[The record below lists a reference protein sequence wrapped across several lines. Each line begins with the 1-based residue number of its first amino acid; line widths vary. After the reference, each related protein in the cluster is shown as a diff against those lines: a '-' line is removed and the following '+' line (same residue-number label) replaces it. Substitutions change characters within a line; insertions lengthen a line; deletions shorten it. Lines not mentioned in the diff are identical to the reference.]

1 MATLKISTNE
11 QNFIAGL
18 QKATGAVGVFA
29 GTMNVKLANSFKE
42 ADFYTKNFEKG
53 IGRLAGSLKSAGQG
67 MTIGLT
73 LPLAFLAK
81 SASDA
86 YAEFDALRR
95 ALATVEPT
103 SQALASKLKELR
115 EVAKMPG
122 IGFQEAIQG
131 EVRLRSVGISAA
143 LSIKILKE
151 FANAVAMTG
160 GGKAQLNEI
169 TIQLGQMAAKGK
181 VLAQDLRPIIEAA
194 PAVATALKNMFG
206 TVSSEAISEQLE
218 KTGKSSTD
226 MITMLL
232 TEMEKSPRVTG
243 GWKNSLENLSDTL
256 FVAKAEIFEVADKV
270 FDLGEKIATVSS
282 SVESFVEGFKNLP
295 EPVQKVILGMTALV
309 AILGPASYGLGL
321 LANGITMA
329 VTAAGLA
336 TLGVGA
342 LVLAVGAL
350 ALACF
355 SSIAATE
362 KFNKTTQDLNKT
374 KQEAA
379 KETEKEANKIQDLI
393 AVIQKGET
401 KTIQFKNAKQELLK
415 INPEYKSALTGEAI
429 DYAKLNDVTSKT
441 ITNLIRIAEKKKLL
455 AQQEAALDAVSE
467 LRSGGGITAEERLTA
482 LLSSDVTEIYEKR
495 IKKFGGL
502 LDYEKQLVYNKTYK
516 LLSTVQDINA
526 KLKKEY
532 ADVVNPKEANNSP
545 VLGLTGDEGTSA
557 ADLYIKILEDSEKR
571 IKKGIERKGDER
583 DDLIRTQLKGREEMT
598 NRSLEIIEAMT
609 FQHNKKL
616 VESYGLTVPNKDEDK
631 VYAELGLLSPN
642 KLKQKI
648 QEHFAARIESTR
660 QGLSDL
666 ALEEVKAKEQLRK
679 TQEDM
684 MNDFLVDAG
693 SDIIEGIFSGDGLK
707 NSMKNVLIAMG
718 NFAIQI
724 GRQAAVI
731 IKLKEALFTSMKLP
745 QAIALIAGGA
755 IVKGLA
761 SRINIPKLAEGG
773 MATNPTLA
781 MIGDNASG
789 KEMVLP
795 FEKTGQF
802 ANMIAQQMGGGGGN
816 FSVATKISGNDLLIL
831 VERAKKTK

>member
-18 QKATGAVGVFA
+18 QKASGAVGAFA
-29 GTMNVKLANSFKE
+29 GTMNVKLASSFKE

-53 IGRLAGSLKSAGQG
+53 IGRLANSLKSAGQG
-67 MTIGLT
+67 MTVGLT
-73 LPLAFLAK
+73 LPLIFLGK

-115 EVAKMPG
+115 EVAKLPG

-131 EVRLRSVGISAA
+131 EVRLRSVGISAN
-143 LSIKILKE
+143 LSIRILKE

-169 TIQLGQMAAKGK
+169 TVQLGQMAAKGK

-232 TEMEKSPRVTG
+232 TEMEKAPRVTG

-256 FVAKAEIFEVADKV
+256 FVARAELFEVADKV
-270 FDLGEKIATVSS
+270 FNLGEKIATVSA

-321 LANGITMA
+321 LANGITLA

-342 LVLAVGAL
+342 LVIAVGAL
-350 ALACF
+350 AFATL

-362 KFNKTTQDLNKT
+362 KFNKITQDLTKT
-374 KQEAA
+374 KQDASR
-379 KETEKEANKIQDLI
+379 ETDKEASKIQNLI
-393 AVIQKGET
+393 SVIQKGET
-401 KTIQFKNAKQELLK
+401 RTVAFKNAKQELLK
-415 INPEYKSALTGEAI
+415 INPEYKAALTGETV
-429 DYAKLNDVTSKT
+429 DYSKLNDVTSKT
-441 ITNLIRIAEKKKLL
+441 IVNLIRIAEKKKLL
-455 AQQEAALDAVSE
+455 AQQDAALAAVSD
-467 LRSGGGITAEERLTA
+467 LRKGGGITAEESLTA
-482 LLSSDVTEIYEKR
+482 FLSSDVSEIYEKR

-502 LDYEKQLVYNKTYK
+502 LDYEKQLVYNKAYK

-526 KLKKEY
+526 ELKKEY
-532 ADVVNPKEANNSP
+532 ADLVDPSGAGGGKTTTLEGKGDKGKSALDKHLIEIEKFAIKRRKRIDAITEETRKDSIAMAIELEEFLNPANLPKPP
-545 VLGLTGDEGTSA
+545 VQDTTKQDAAINWSVMFGNQAPLKGLSEEERKSWEEINKIQMEGLSTYEKNLAAWPENMKSVRQDLQNMSVDLM
-557 ADLYIKILEDSEKR
+557 ADLVSGFASGEGMQGALKSALNAFGNYAIQLGKTILP
-571 IKKGIERKGDER
+571 
-583 DDLIRTQLKGREEMT
+583 L
-598 NRSLEIIEAMT
+598 A
-609 FQHNKKL
+609 
-616 VESYGLTVPNKDEDK
+616 K
-631 VYAELGLLSPN
+631 VLQ
-642 KLKQKI
+642 KLKI
-648 QEHFAARIESTR
+648 DPS
-660 QGLSDL
+660 
-666 ALEEVKAKEQLRK
+666 V
-679 TQEDM
+679 
-684 MNDFLVDAG
+684 
-693 SDIIEGIFSGDGLK
+693 
-707 NSMKNVLIAMG
+707 G
-718 NFAIQI
+718 NAI
-724 GRQAAVI
+724 G
-731 IKLKEALFTSMKLP
+731 
-745 QAIALIAGGA
+745 LIAGGA
-755 IVKGLA
+755 IVRGIA
-761 SRINIPKLAEGG
+761 ANIKVPKFAEGG
-773 MATNPTLA
+773 AVTNPTLA
-781 MIGDNASG
+781 MIGDNPSG

-795 FEKTGQF
+795 FEKTGEF
-802 ANMIAQQMGGGGGN
+802 ANKIALQMGGNRGE
-816 FSVATKISGNDLLIL
+816 FIHTTRISGNDLLIL
-831 VERAKKTK
+831 TERAKRAK